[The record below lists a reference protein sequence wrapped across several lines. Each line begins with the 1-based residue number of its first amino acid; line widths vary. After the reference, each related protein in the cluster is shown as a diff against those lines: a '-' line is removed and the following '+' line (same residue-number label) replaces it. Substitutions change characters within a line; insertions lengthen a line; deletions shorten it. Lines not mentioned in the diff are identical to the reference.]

1 MKRLLASCF
10 GLGRLPIAPGTWG
23 SLPPAI
29 VFVLLCYLGLSAGSI
44 SIVMAGLALVGSVVC
59 VKFAPAAIAA
69 TGCYALSVMPA
80 SSNERFSK
88 SDRFSVDAQCLRYS
102 KSSLS
107 S

>member
-23 SLPPAI
+23 SLPPTI

-59 VKFAPAAIAA
+59 VKFAP
-69 TGCYALSVMPA
+69 
-80 SSNERFSK
+80 
-88 SDRFSVDAQCLRYS
+88 
-102 KSSLS
+102 
-107 S
+107 